1 MIQKNDYWTFMVNN
15 FLLESNIFIIIYN
28 IFLESFFSMAEKDL
42 TDSMYKLDDYLSRVD
57 HDMNG
62 VRFFEI
68 PISRVNI
75 CFRALMMKTTR
86 V

>member
-1 MIQKNDYWTFMVNN
+1 MYI
-15 FLLESNIFIIIYN
+15 SN

-62 VRFFEI
+62 VCYLKFLFQTFIYVLE
-68 PISRVNI
+68 
-75 CFRALMMKTTR
+75 L
-86 V
+86 

>member
-1 MIQKNDYWTFMVNN
+1 MIRKNDYWTFTVNN
-15 FLLESNIFIIIYN
+15 ILLKNYIFITIFN

-62 VRFFEI
+62 VCYLKFLFQMFIYVLE
-68 PISRVNI
+68 
-75 CFRALMMKTTR
+75 L
-86 V
+86 

>member
-1 MIQKNDYWTFMVNN
+1 MT
-15 FLLESNIFIIIYN
+15 LYN

-62 VRFFEI
+62 VCFYIFFKQKFLIHELLYDLE
-68 PISRVNI
+68 
-75 CFRALMMKTTR
+75 FR
-86 V
+86 

>member
-15 FLLESNIFIIIYN
+15 FLLENNIFNTISN

-62 VRFFEI
+62 VCFLKFFFETKKFLI
-68 PISRVNI
+68 HEIIYV
-75 CFRALMMKTTR
+75 LEL
-86 V
+86 

>member
-15 FLLESNIFIIIYN
+15 ILLENNIFITIFN

-42 TDSMYKLDDYLSRVD
+42 TDSMYKLDDYLARVD

-62 VRFFEI
+62 VCFETF
-68 PISRVNI
+68 S
-75 CFRALMMKTTR
+75 
-86 V
+86 